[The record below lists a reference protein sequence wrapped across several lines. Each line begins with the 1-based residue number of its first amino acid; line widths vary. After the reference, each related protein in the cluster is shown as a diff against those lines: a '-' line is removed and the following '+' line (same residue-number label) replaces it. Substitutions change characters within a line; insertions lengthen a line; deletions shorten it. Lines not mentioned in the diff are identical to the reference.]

1 MRTGQVGAPD
11 LYLDI
16 ESDGARIT
24 VLGLLSSESGMHQ
37 WIGPNIP
44 ASAFRST
51 LPRHGRIFTMNGK
64 GFDLPRVRR
73 ATGVDLEDRFESIDL
88 LYPARRA
95 GLRGG
100 QKVIE
105 RAADFRRYDDIKNL
119 NGRHAIY
126 LWRKF
131 RRGDT
136 DALRILLRYNRADLY
151 GLLAI
156 HRYFEG
162 EGIL

>member
-1 MRTGQVGAPD
+1 MTAPD

-16 ESDGARIT
+16 ESDGSRIT

-44 ASAFRST
+44 VRAFRAV
-51 LPRHGRIFTMNGK
+51 LPRHGRIFTMNGR

-73 ATGVDLEDRFESIDL
+73 ATGVDLEERFESVDL

-95 GLRGG
+95 GFRGG

-105 RAADFRRYDDIKNL
+105 RAARFRRYEDIRGL
-119 NGRHAIY
+119 RGRDAIY
-126 LWRKF
+126 LWRRF
-131 RRGDT
+131 LRGDT

-151 GLLAI
+151 GLRAI
-156 HRYFEG
+156 HLHFED